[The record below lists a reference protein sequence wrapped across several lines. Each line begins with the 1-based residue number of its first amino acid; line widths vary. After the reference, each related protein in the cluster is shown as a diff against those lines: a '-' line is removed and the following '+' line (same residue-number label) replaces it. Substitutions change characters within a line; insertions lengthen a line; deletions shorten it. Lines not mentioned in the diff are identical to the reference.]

1 MKGMPSIDR
10 RQSSRLPA
18 EDSVMLTCLSAGPI
32 PNTPLPARI
41 VEKSDYGM
49 RIEVSDPI
57 APATLVRLDLADTLV
72 LGEVAWCAKVG
83 DHHEIGL
90 RMEQSLQHL
99 GDLRRLVSSLL
110 GHGDRQTLDQPEI
123 VEAGHH
129 RDH

>member
-1 MKGMPSIDR
+1 
-10 RQSSRLPA
+10 
-18 EDSVMLTCLSAGPI
+18 MLTCLSTGP
-32 PNTPLPARI
+32 TPSEPVAARI
-41 VEKSDYGM
+41 VERSDYGM
-49 RIEVSDPI
+49 RIEISEPL

-110 GHGDRQTLDQPEI
+110 GQDNRRSLDESQV
-123 VEAGHH
+123 VEASHD
-129 RDH
+129 RDHKH